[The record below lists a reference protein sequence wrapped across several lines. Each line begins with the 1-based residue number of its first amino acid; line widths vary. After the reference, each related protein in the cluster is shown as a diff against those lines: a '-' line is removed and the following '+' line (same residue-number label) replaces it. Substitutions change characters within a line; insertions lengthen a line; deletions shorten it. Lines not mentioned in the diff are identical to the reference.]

1 METVG
6 SRLPFLPV
14 LSVRSRAEWES
25 ALARGRSALSH
36 GGQAAPRFLLG
47 THGDCPQLEALGRL
61 RFRNSPVAPASGV
74 GSTAA
79 SSVHVGSPGSQLDA
93 HRSSY

>member
-14 LSVRSRAEWES
+14 LGVRRRAAWES
-25 ALARGRSALSH
+25 ALAHGKSALSRS
-36 GGQAAPRFLLG
+36 GQAAPHFLLG
-47 THGDCPQLEALGRL
+47 THGDCPQLEALRRL
-61 RFRNSPVAPASGV
+61 RLRNSPVAPASGV
-74 GSTAA
+74 GSIAA